1 MPLGVYRARTICLLG
16 LLLVSACS
24 SSPTAPTTSDSP
36 NTAAMPQ
43 VTREPANQI
52 IRPGQSANLRVVASG
67 AAPLAYQWYRGVSG
81 TTTQPIVGATAQ
93 DFTTPPLPGTTRYWV
108 RVSNLVAVADS
119 ATATI
124 TVEEPAPEGS
134 PPSITLQPA
143 DRTIDAGT
151 KTLLKVRVEGA
162 SPLSYQ
168 WYRGPSGS
176 TSRRI
181 TGATSRD
188 YTTPDLTESI
198 EYWARISNPFGSVDS
213 ATVTITVSAPPAGPQ
228 PDPDPD
234 PKPQPNPGPDPD
246 PDPDPD
252 PVDTSLSFENQV
264 VTLVNQNRAA
274 GATCG
279 GTWFPPVPPL
289 SADANL
295 RNAARAHSADM
306 ATNGYFSHTS
316 PEGTTFDERIWDAG
330 YSGGFP
336 LGENIAAGQSSP
348 ASVVNGW
355 MASSGHC
362 SNIMKAGFADSG
374 VGYAYLPGSPHGR
387 YWTQNFGG
395 G

>member
-1 MPLGVYRARTICLLG
+1 
-16 LLLVSACS
+16 
-24 SSPTAPTTSDSP
+24 
-36 NTAAMPQ
+36 MPQ
-43 VTREPANQI
+43 VTREPANQSI
-52 IRPGQSANLRVVASG
+52 TPGQSANLRVVASG

-81 TTTQPIVGATAQ
+81 STAKPIVGATAQ
-93 DFTTPPLPGTTRYWV
+93 DFTTPPLPGTTRYWA
-108 RVSNLVAVADS
+108 RVSNPVGVADS

-176 TSRRI
+176 TPRRI

-213 ATVTITVSAPPAGPQ
+213 ATATITVSAPAAGPQ

-234 PKPQPNPGPDPD
+234 PKPQPNPGPAPDPDPEPDPDPDPDPEPDPD

-252 PVDTSLSFENQV
+252 PVETSSSFENQV
-264 VTLVNQNRAA
+264 ITLVNQNRAA

-279 GTWFPPVPPL
+279 GSWFPPVPSL
-289 SADANL
+289 SADTNL

-316 PEGTTFDERIWDAG
+316 PDGRRPSTNGSGTLGIQEGFRWGRIL
-330 YSGGFP
+330 P
-336 LGENIAAGQSSP
+336 P
-348 ASVVNGW
+348 ANRARHQWSMDGW
-355 MASSGHC
+355 PAPDTAQTS
-362 SNIMKAGFADSG
+362 
-374 VGYAYLPGSPHGR
+374 
-387 YWTQNFGG
+387 
-395 G
+395 